1 MFAALI
7 VHVLKTSFIIIIPY
21 FPYFRYRPTSLS
33 RNQGELRNHFEFSEV
48 RDKQIV
54 TRHENCHVRSTL
66 LIESTF
72 QQHILEHD
80 CSNAVSIKLVM
91 K

>member
-1 MFAALI
+1 MKQGHLMYRD
-7 VHVLKTSFIIIIPY
+7 LKLQY
-21 FPYFRYRPTSLS
+21 CYYLFPIYRPTSLS

-80 CSNAVSIKLVM
+80 CSNAVSMKLVM

>member
-1 MFAALI
+1 M
-7 VHVLKTSFIIIIPY
+7 TSNKCVSSLCLGWNFKFNY
-21 FPYFRYRPTSLS
+21 MYRPTSLS

-54 TRHENCHVRSTL
+54 TRHENCHVRSML

-80 CSNAVSIKLVM
+80 CSNAVSFKFVL